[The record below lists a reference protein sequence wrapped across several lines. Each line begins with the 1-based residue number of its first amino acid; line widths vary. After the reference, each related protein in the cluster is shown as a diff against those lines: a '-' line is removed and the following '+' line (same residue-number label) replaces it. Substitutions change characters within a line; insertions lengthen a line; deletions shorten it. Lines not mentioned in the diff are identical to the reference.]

1 MHLQL
6 GEISTIVVS
15 SPDLAKEILKTRDLA
30 FVQRPKLIAPNILAY
45 DSTGIVFAPYG
56 DYWRQMRK
64 ICTSELLILVLKGF
78 NLFLPL
84 EKMR

>member
-45 DSTGIVFAPYG
+45 DSTGIYCLCSI
-56 DYWRQMRK
+56 R
-64 ICTSELLILVLKGF
+64 
-78 NLFLPL
+78 
-84 EKMR
+84 